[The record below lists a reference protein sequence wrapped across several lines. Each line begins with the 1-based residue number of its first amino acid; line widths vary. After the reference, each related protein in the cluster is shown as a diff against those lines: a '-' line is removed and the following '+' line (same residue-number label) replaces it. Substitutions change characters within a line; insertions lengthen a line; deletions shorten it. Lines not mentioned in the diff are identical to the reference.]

1 MSDLNK
7 ATRASRRTENT
18 QHSDGED
25 QPRGN
30 EDKML
35 DEVSAK
41 STAPKG
47 DRKNKP
53 EGTPQPQAS
62 PAYQSLYGQGQGT
75 KSSTPHAT
83 SAPRITMAN
92 IRDMMEQNVQDITRN
107 LEERHTADMVMQ
119 QQATRVLAEKLAE
132 LQAASPTTRK
142 TGEQASPFET
152 PKAVRPQDVAYKQIL
167 TEYKAKDKVKSTPEV
182 QQGRP
187 VTQD

>member
-1 MSDLNK
+1 
-7 ATRASRRTENT
+7 
-18 QHSDGED
+18 
-25 QPRGN
+25 
-30 EDKML
+30 ML

-41 STAPKG
+41 STAQKG
-47 DRKNKP
+47 DRKSKP
-53 EGTPQPQAS
+53 EGTPPPQAS